1 MPRINIIVDNDLY
14 LRLIKTKSEIQ
25 KENPSKIINF
35 TFAVKHV
42 LRKGLNIENFEDKP
56 VA

>member
-14 LRLIKTKSEIQ
+14 LRLIKRKSEIQ

-35 TFAVKHV
+35 TDAVKSV
-42 LRKGLNIENFEDKP
+42 LRKGLNIENFEDQP

>member
-1 MPRINIIVDNDLY
+1 MPRINIIVDTDLY

-35 TFAVKHV
+35 TDAVKFV
-42 LRKGLNIENFEDKP
+42 LRKGLNIENVEDQT